1 MSDLKSDP
9 SNNFPPF
16 LAFARSLAAE
26 AGELITGYFRRT
38 SARRKSDGTLV
49 TEADERANELIV
61 SAIQTA
67 WPGHAILSEEGSTT
81 YDPAIEYTWVIDP
94 LDGTTNFARG
104 FPIWGVSIALLR
116 AGAPAVAVVD
126 FPMLGESYWATA
138 GGGAFCNDEALQ
150 TDQAASIDNQQIFT
164 QCTRT
169 RRRLR
174 IRSPLKARMLG
185 SAAYHLLAMARSSS
199 LVAVEST
206 PKVWDLAG
214 AVLVAQ
220 EAGGVVEGLDGT
232 PVFPLPTEPLD
243 YASISRPVLAAA
255 NQSVLDEF
263 RASISSAQ

>member
-1 MSDLKSDP
+1 MSD
-9 SNNFPPF
+9 FAPF
-16 LAFARSLAAE
+16 LPFAQRLAAE

-38 SARRKSDGTLV
+38 VARRKSDGTLV
-49 TEADERANELIV
+49 TEADERANDWIV
-61 SAIQTA
+61 SAIHSA
-67 WPGHAILSEEGSTT
+67 WPGHGILSEEGSTT

-116 AGAPAVAVVD
+116 AGAPVVAVVD
-126 FPMLGESYWATA
+126 FPLLGESYWATA
-138 GGGAFCNDEALQ
+138 GRGAFCNGEALE
-150 TDQAASIDNQQIFT
+150 TDPAAAIDNQHIFT

-174 IRSPLKARMLG
+174 IQSPLKARMLG
-185 SAAYHLLAMARSSS
+185 SAAYHLLAMARGSS

-220 EAGGVVEGLDGT
+220 EAGGVVEGLDGS
-232 PVFPLPTEPLD
+232 PLFPLPTEALD
-243 YASISRPVLAAA
+243 YAAISRPVLAAA
-255 NQSVLDEF
+255 NRNVLEEF
-263 RASISSAQ
+263 RASISPV